1 MPSSDVG
8 NAQKRLKFIR
18 CLATSSPEQIASSLP
33 TPSAKSR
40 PSSNA
45 IPAESSKRKKFISI
59 LGGEGQIVPSDPSQ
73 KDPDL
78 EQDQSKRRVAVDFT
92 MEGLLDFKNTCQAVS
107 MGRPAD
113 ESRGKLRKRPNY
125 NGAMRKH
132 LAKLQDRV
140 P

>member
-1 MPSSDVG
+1 MQSQLNLPSG
-8 NAQKRLKFIR
+8 R
-18 CLATSSPEQIASSLP
+18 SSYRFWEV
-33 TPSAKSR
+33 R
-40 PSSNA
+40 
-45 IPAESSKRKKFISI
+45 
-59 LGGEGQIVPSDPSQ
+59 GQIVPSDPSQ